1 MTVIITLTTA
11 GLDTG
16 PFDLFS
22 DASIPPYSTA
32 FDIGVTKEELEGGY
46 PTNLVPDGT
55 TTIRVQ
61 SVNSLCN
68 NYIDLPTGI
77 TTTTTSTSSTTT
89 TTSTTLCI
97 NCSAHTVQIGSQV
110 WAGCN
115 LDVTTYRDGTV
126 IPQVTD
132 PTAWTNLSTGAWCYY
147 ANNSANGPIYGKLYN
162 IYAVLGIWDAASYS
176 NPSLRKRLA
185 PTGYHIPSDA
195 EWTTLTATLG
205 GGTWVTGLGP
215 DSFYQPLIGDK
226 LKEVGTCHWFPGT
239 GTDTDGFTGLP
250 GGVRS
255 TNGSFV
261 GIQGT
266 ALFAS
271 STLVGSFDTTWGY
284 GLSSTFGYDDEITK
298 NWTTVTQGVSVRVI
312 QD

>member
-1 MTVIITLTTA
+1 MTAIITLTTA
-11 GLDTG
+11 GADTG

-22 DASIPPYSTA
+22 DADGYTSA
-32 FDIGVTKEELEGGY
+32 FALGVTKEQLEAGY
-46 PTNLVPDGT
+46 PTDLVPDGT
-55 TTIRVQ
+55 TIIRVQ

-68 NYIDLPTGI
+68 NYIDLSTGI
-77 TTTTTSTSSTTT
+77 TTTTTSTNTSSTTT

-115 LDVTTYRDGTV
+115 LDVTTYSDGTV

-132 PTAWTNLSTGAWCYY
+132 PEAWGNLTTGAWCYY
-147 ANNSANGPIYGKLYN
+147 NNDSANGPVYGKLYN
-162 IYAVLGIWDAASYS
+162 IYAVLGIWNTASYS
-176 NPSLRKRLA
+176 NPSLRKKLA
-185 PTGYHIPSDA
+185 PTGYHIPTDA

-205 GGTWVTGLGP
+205 GGTWLEQFGP

-226 LKEVGTCHWFPGT
+226 LKEAGTCHWFPST
-239 GTDTDGFTGLP
+239 GTDTNGFTALP

-255 TNGSFV
+255 TDGSFI
-261 GIQGT
+261 GIQGI
-266 ALFAS
+266 ASFAS
-271 STLVGSFDTTWGY
+271 STLTGSFSNTWEY
-284 GLSSTFGYDDEITK
+284 GVSSTFGFDDEITK
-298 NWTTVTQGVSVRVI
+298 TWATITQGVSVRVI